1 MGQCTD
7 FNLMLRK
14 GQCQGRLQAFR
25 ADRNEQEITLQE
37 GTQTAFLYC
46 AAGSLRIR
54 TDTWDITVGEK
65 ECLRLE
71 DIPSRSV
78 RISADPAADCITAE
92 IRKTK

>member
-1 MGQCTD
+1 
-7 FNLMLRK
+7 MLRK

-25 ADRNEQEITLQE
+25 ADRNGQVIPLQE

-46 AAGSLRIR
+46 VEGSLRIR
-54 TDTWDITVGEK
+54 TDTWDIIVGEK

-78 RISADPAADCITAE
+78 RISADPAAHCIAAE
-92 IRKTK
+92 VNCNVQK